1 MTSAPESGTAP
12 VPPRPSWL
20 DELSALLPAGRVS
33 TRTDDLLCYRRDAW
47 ARGLL
52 AIAAGQPPGPLPA
65 AIVWPRSVDEVEA
78 IVRHCRRH
86 RVPLTPF
93 GAGSGVTGGAAPS
106 EGGLTM
112 DLKGLRALR
121 IDPERMQIA
130 VEPGLNGWHLEDA
143 LRARGLTLGHFPSSI
158 MCSTV
163 GGWVATRG
171 AGQMSTKYGKIE
183 DMVRALTVVTGD
195 GHRRRL
201 GDGGDGGIDLVQ
213 ALIGSEGTLGV
224 ITEAVCSVRRAPAAR
239 VLRGYWFPDVESGL
253 YGIRHLVQ
261 HGLVPAVVRLYDE
274 IDTLIAGM
282 GRGHVS
288 HQNPRATGAGLDL
301 SGTAARLLHSLSERV
316 GKIDLGAP
324 GRPALDLEELV
335 QLLKPD
341 ARRAR
346 GLFER
351 WATQL
356 LTTTATP
363 VNRLLDALLPRFQI
377 GCVLILGC
385 EGEPELAEAEA
396 SYAREELTKLGARD
410 LGPEPGERWLRKRYD
425 VSFKQQKMYAAG
437 ALVDTIEV
445 AATWDRLPLLHRQV
459 RSAIGQHALVMAH
472 FSHAYPDGCSIY
484 FSFVMRAQSLDN
496 DGLGERARLARLE
509 QDRRRY
515 DTLWRA
521 AMTAALHAGGTISHH
536 HGIGRVR
543 APFMAAEHG
552 DSVHLLAALK
562 RAADPDGILNPG
574 KLLPPE
580 LQGPPPA
587 MHGPPPAMHGPPPAM
602 YGDTAGRA
610 RGEGTGVPAAERPQR
625 GARIGPIQPDG
636 LLVEVEAGAH
646 LGQIERAL
654 RRIGLSVGGL
664 PPRAWLRPIGD
675 ALLAPRPSEAC
686 LDMGRLRDR
695 RARLQALLPDG
706 RRLTVPPQ
714 PVPRRAAGPD
724 LGALLLGGGA
734 DGAELLG
741 ATLRVQRRA
750 QAPRWSGHLLSTAEA
765 AVQALHAARTLHGS
779 TALQEI
785 VLLKRAHLAELLES
799 EVPSPGEY
807 ALLVSAS
814 GPVAATAL
822 QSLHDHLR
830 GRPDLAQSLAK
841 EPLPEVLAAAAWSPT
856 TLFEDP
862 TAPGATPPDVAAEA
876 ALARHA
882 ARFPEHEAA
891 LDASLA
897 EQAALIERLPP
908 RALLCGVYL
917 HGLAVCSPEPLGA
930 FGLPRP
936 RAGRDEPPLWSAQNL
951 LSVTLP
957 EASHV

>member
-12 VPPRPSWL
+12 APPRPSWL
-20 DELSALLPAGRVS
+20 DELCALLPIGRVS

-65 AIVWPRSVDEVEA
+65 AIVWPRSIEEVEA

-86 RVPLTPF
+86 RVPLVPF

-112 DLKGLRALR
+112 DMKGLRALR

-143 LRARGLTLGHFPSSI
+143 LQARGLTLGHFPSSI

-195 GHRRRL
+195 GQRRRL

-282 GRGHVS
+282 GRGHIS
-288 HQNPRATGAGLDL
+288 HHGPRETGAGLDL

-335 QLLKPD
+335 QLLRPD

-356 LTTTATP
+356 LTSTATP
-363 VNRLLDALLPRFQI
+363 VNRLLDALLPRFQV

-459 RSAIGQHALVMAH
+459 RNAIGQHALVMAH

-580 LQGPPPA
+580 LSGPPA
-587 MHGPPPAMHGPPPAM
+587 
-602 YGDTAGRA
+602 AGHPDATGKRP
-610 RGEGTGVPAAERPQR
+610 GEGAGAAAAERPQR

-636 LLVEVEAGAH
+636 LLVVPPGGELEFLHPLPVRRLWGVGVKTEARLADAGIETVGDLAALGEENLARLLGRGAGRHLYALSMARDPRRVETGRRRKSIGAQRALGRRIKPESDVEETLIAIVDGLGKRLRGAH
-646 LGQIERAL
+646 RLCRTVVLRLRFDDFERVTRSRSL
-654 RRIGLSVGGL
+654 REPTESTAVILAVARGLFDEARPLIRERGATLIGLS
-664 PPRAWLRPIGD
+664 
-675 ALLAPRPSEAC
+675 
-686 LDMGRLRDR
+686 
-695 RARLQALLPDG
+695 
-706 RRLTVPPQ
+706 LTN
-714 PVPRRAAGPD
+714 
-724 LGALLLGGGA
+724 LC
-734 DGAELLG
+734 
-741 ATLRVQRRA
+741 
-750 QAPRWSGHLLSTAEA
+750 GHD
-765 AVQALHAARTLHGS
+765 AVQLVLPFEISAPGSAGGPGPGLHAAELDVAVDDLRTRFGRDAV
-779 TALQEI
+779 T
-785 VLLKRAHLAELLES
+785 
-799 EVPSPGEY
+799 
-807 ALLVSAS
+807 
-814 GPVAATAL
+814 
-822 QSLHDHLR
+822 R
-830 GRPDLAQSLAK
+830 GRLLHRHNGDDAPMLPD
-841 EPLPEVLAAAAWSPT
+841 
-856 TLFEDP
+856 
-862 TAPGATPPDVAAEA
+862 
-876 ALARHA
+876 
-882 ARFPEHEAA
+882 
-891 LDASLA
+891 
-897 EQAALIERLPP
+897 
-908 RALLCGVYL
+908 
-917 HGLAVCSPEPLGA
+917 
-930 FGLPRP
+930 
-936 RAGRDEPPLWSAQNL
+936 
-951 LSVTLP
+951 
-957 EASHV
+957 